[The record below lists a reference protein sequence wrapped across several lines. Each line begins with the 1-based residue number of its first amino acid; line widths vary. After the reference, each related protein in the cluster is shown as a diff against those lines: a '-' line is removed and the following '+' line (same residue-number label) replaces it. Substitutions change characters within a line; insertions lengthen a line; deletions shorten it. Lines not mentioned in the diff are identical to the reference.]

1 MTETEFIHKEIIDK
15 LERAKGQKK
24 EFSETIENLKTYN
37 QRLET
42 EIQNKNKEIERL
54 LERIKIIKSA
64 KSLADAGGGSADVK
78 YKINEMV
85 KEIDRCISYLNK

>member
-1 MTETEFIHKEIIDK
+1 MNRTTEIQSKIIQN
-15 LERAKGQKK
+15 LEKVEGQKK
-24 EFSETIENLKTYN
+24 ELNEAISNLKSYN
-37 QRLET
+37 QRLEL

-64 KSLADAGGGSADVK
+64 KSLADAGGGSAEVK

>member
-1 MTETEFIHKEIIDK
+1 MTETELIHKEIIDK
-15 LERAKGQKK
+15 LEKAKGQKK